1 LLFTN
6 VTLSHV
12 CHAVSLFCRLSGASD
27 GGDNYSTANSSI
39 SSGIKPKCEGR
50 KTLDAC
56 LEQLP
61 PILDQAEMTGIP
73 SSKKDVEASC
83 R

>member
-1 LLFTN
+1 MTGNTEATSLYLDYASILPGTN
-6 VTLSHV
+6 T
-12 CHAVSLFCRLSGASD
+12 
-27 GGDNYSTANSSI
+27 TT
-39 SSGIKPKCEGR
+39 KTKCQGR
-50 KTLDAC
+50 KMLDAC

-73 SSKKDVEASC
+73 STKKEVEASC

>member
-1 LLFTN
+1 MCQTVSLGHTLADGDNFN
-6 VTLSHV
+6 VT
-12 CHAVSLFCRLSGASD
+12 
-27 GGDNYSTANSSI
+27 
-39 SSGIKPKCEGR
+39 SSGDISTNSTNTTNTTTKTKCQGR
-50 KTLDAC
+50 KMLDAC

>member
-1 LLFTN
+1 MCQT
-6 VTLSHV
+6 
-12 CHAVSLFCRLSGASD
+12 VSLGHTLAD
-27 GGDNYSTANSSI
+27 GDNFTVTISDDISTTSTNTTT
-39 SSGIKPKCEGR
+39 KTKCQGR
-50 KTLDAC
+50 KMLDAC

-73 SSKKDVEASC
+73 STKKEVEASC